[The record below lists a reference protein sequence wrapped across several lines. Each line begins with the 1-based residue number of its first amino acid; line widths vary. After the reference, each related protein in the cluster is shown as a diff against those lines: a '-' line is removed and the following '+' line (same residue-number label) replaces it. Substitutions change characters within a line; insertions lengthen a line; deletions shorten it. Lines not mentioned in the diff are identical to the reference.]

1 MDDSAAG
8 ATVWTGTAFDCPEIE
23 DELTFL
29 HTRNR
34 FTNTSRG
41 CNDGA
46 ITGRG
51 IRIEENRYTSQVNIM
66 VDSYMDGKS
75 VECVSDHGI
84 HKTLVDNS
92 SIMITSG
99 TMIHLIILY

>member
-1 MDDSAAG
+1 MDDSGAG
-8 ATVWTGTAFDCPEIE
+8 ATVWTGTAFDCPETE

-34 FTNTSRG
+34 FTNINQG

-51 IRIEENRYTSQVNIM
+51 IRIEENRYTSQVNIT
-66 VDSYMDGKS
+66 VGSYMDGKS
-75 VECVSDHGI
+75 VECVSVHGL